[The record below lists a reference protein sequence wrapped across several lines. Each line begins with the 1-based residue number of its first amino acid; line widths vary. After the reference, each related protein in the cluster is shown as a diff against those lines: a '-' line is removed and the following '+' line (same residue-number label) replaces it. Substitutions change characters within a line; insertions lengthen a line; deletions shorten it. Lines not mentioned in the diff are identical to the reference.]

1 MIGFKSILAD
11 LIFPL
16 GLGIFFLLF
25 AAWGL
30 NGSRTRSPNILSKND
45 IDHSN
50 VLTFMLVFS
59 LVWLGFFSNRVL
71 READLHSSLRRL
83 RAQSVDHIEIGSQ
96 SVTDK
101 KQIAA
106 IISVLNRPEWYS
118 LQHGDAGDEL
128 PFVIKL
134 TDGTEYTYEIRRYL
148 RGEGAALVSHS
159 PSGADNGEVYCRR
172 LPALLAKAGV
182 VLPPCSSYP
191 GKARNCVTPQ

>member
-25 AAWGL
+25 AAHGL
-30 NGSRTRSPNILSKND
+30 NGGRSQRSTHILNKND

-59 LVWLGFFSNRVL
+59 LVWLGFFANRVL

-83 RAQSVDHIEIGSQ
+83 RAQSVDHIEIGTQ

-134 TDGTEYTYEIRRYL
+134 NDGTEYTYEIRRYL

-159 PSGADNGEVYCRR
+159 SSGLDNGEVYCRR

-182 VLPPCSSYP
+182 TLPPCSSYP
-191 GKARNCVTPQ
+191 TKARNCVTP